1 MRDRNMQKVELNK
14 FLLYGGIAI
23 LALVF
28 FTNSIGYAI
37 PHSSIEGDIVM
48 SKNNFYIGENVHNG
62 SPIYINKDDFCKHWL
77 AVGGTGRGKSKLLEN
92 RIRYHLRNKH
102 GIMLLDP
109 HGTLYDDI
117 LSYATRYGYR
127 DRLVLINANDTAF
140 SPGLNFLT
148 RNQMDTSAHASQ
160 VMRGIAKTFGE
171 ADSEVKPRLERW
183 QRNLL
188 MTLIES
194 NLTLA
199 DMLDFLSVPNPSFR
213 QAALCNLSNDYVR
226 REWEGFDAIK
236 KYSDKENLIEAP
248 LNRAA
253 KMILSDPI
261 RRIIG
266 QHDSTID
273 IGEAIEKGKIVLV
286 NLAPLR
292 VSRECQQILGILL
305 VDQVINYAFQRS
317 EQKAKRKPFFV
328 IADEAA
334 ELTSDD
340 LPYSLQA
347 LRKFGI
353 YFTLCYQTLAQIRK
367 IPGYYENVM
376 TNCDV
381 KIAFKSSREDSEK
394 LVEELF
400 AGKINGDF
408 IKDELYRT
416 LLIPEESIRE
426 VISSGSSE
434 SESHGESKS
443 EGDST
448 GSSYGSGSSSGF
460 GNSHADH
467 LIPSSGANGID
478 SMMSFTDSS
487 SLSFGSSSIDMQ
499 SSGSF
504 EGRSDSH
511 SYSKSTSESKSIV
524 PFYEFIREEELA
536 NRTYYTIEEIKE
548 RYIAW
553 VMCQP
558 MRHAHIKINDDAP
571 ISMLTAL
578 VEDVKSREKDKQK
591 AIDRSNTKYTLPAKE
606 VDRLIEVRRINL
618 LKQPDIMAEQIEED
632 IENARWQ

>member
-1 MRDRNMQKVELNK
+1 MFKNRFRIGQNVKSGQQVYVEEDN
-14 FLLYGGIAI
+14 FL
-23 LALVF
+23 
-28 FTNSIGYAI
+28 
-37 PHSSIEGDIVM
+37 
-48 SKNNFYIGENVHNG
+48 
-62 SPIYINKDDFCKHWL
+62 KHWL
-77 AVGGTGRGKSKLLEN
+77 INGGTGRGKSKLLEN
-92 RIRYHLRNKH
+92 RIRHHIRSNH

-109 HGTLYDDI
+109 HGTLFEDI
-117 LSYATRYGYR
+117 LAYATRAGYK
-127 DRLVLINANDTAF
+127 DRLVIIDPNEIDY
-140 SPGLNFLT
+140 SVGLNFLAQ
-148 RNQMDTSAHASQ
+148 NSMDTSAHASQ
-160 VMRGIAKTFGE
+160 VMQAIAKVFGE
-171 ADSEVKPRLERW
+171 ANNEVKPRLERW

-188 MTLIES
+188 MTLIEAH
-194 NLTLA
+194 LTLA
-199 DMLDFLSVPNPSFR
+199 DMLDFLSVSSPMYR
-213 QAALCNLSNDYVR
+213 QAALCHLSNDYVR

-266 QHDSTID
+266 QHDSTVD
-273 IGEAIEKGKIVLV
+273 IGEAIENGKIILV

-305 VDQVINYAFQRS
+305 VDQVINNAFQRS
-317 EQKAKRKPFFV
+317 KQQARRKPFFV

-353 YFTLCYQTLAQIRK
+353 YFTLCYQTLAQIRQ

-394 LVEELF
+394 LVDELF
-400 AGKINGDF
+400 AGKISGDF

-416 LLIPEESIRE
+416 LLIPEESVRE
-426 VISSGSSE
+426 VISTGSSS

-443 EGDST
+443 QGDSV
-448 GSSYGSGSSSGF
+448 GNSSGF
-460 GNSHADH
+460 GASLGFGDSHADH
-467 LIPSSGANGID
+467 IIPSTGLFASD
-478 SMMSFTDSS
+478 SMMSHTDSS
-487 SLSFGSSSIDMQ
+487 SNISASSNFDMQ

-504 EGRSDSH
+504 TGRSDS
-511 SYSKSTSESKSIV
+511 YSTSKGQSESRSVV
-524 PFYEFIREEELA
+524 PFYEFVREEELA
-536 NRTYYTIEEIKE
+536 NRTYYSIEEIKE

-558 MRHAHIKINDDAP
+558 MRHAHIKIGDGDP
-571 ISMLTAL
+571 IPMLTTF
-578 VEDVKSREKDKQK
+578 VKDVRAREKDKK
-591 AIDRSNTKYTLPAKE
+591 RVIARSNAKYALPALE
-606 VDRLIEVRRINL
+606 VDKLIEERRTAL
-618 LKQPDIMAEQIEED
+618 LEQPKIRAEQIEEE